1 MGTEEIEVITPVLDA
16 LRADGMQL
24 VGPLPADTLFVPHT
38 CSRRRGAR
46 HVPRPGSAGA
56 QARQLRRRRQ
66 CHPRAAHRPHLRWT
80 TAPPSTW
87 PAPAGRPGQPVA
99 AVELA
104 IAMAG
109 GAAMNTAG
117 ASLVAAAAAWAWPP
131 AAQPDPARPPRR
143 GAPQAS
149 RRAGPGGGAARG
161 FAHIGVIKALETS
174 GIGARRG
181 GRHQR
186 RFGGRRAVRR
196 RPRAFEL
203 QKLAI
208 QLDEASVTDW
218 SLFDRGL
225 IKGEA
230 LERFINTNVGGR
242 PIEGLRRRFAAV
254 ATDLQSGE
262 PIVFQRGNTGT
273 AVRAS
278 SSIPGVFPP
287 VTIGGRE
294 YVDGGLVAPI
304 PVPRPAGWGRPG
316 HRRGHLQPPQRQDQ
330 GRQPRPA
337 PRHHLHHGRRPS
349 ARPSSPPPDVVIRPS
364 CGACPPPISSSATRP
379 SSRREAGFAAIAR
392 VRDAIAAW
400 ERN

>member
-1 MGTEEIEVITPVLDA
+1 MN
-16 LRADGMQL
+16 
-24 VGPLPADTLFVPHT
+24 
-38 CSRRRGAR
+38 
-46 HVPRPGSAGA
+46 
-56 QARQLRRRRQ
+56 LRRR
-66 CHPRAAHRPHLRWT
+66 L
-80 TAPPSTW
+80 
-87 PAPAGRPGQPVA
+87 
-99 AVELA
+99 
-104 IAMAG
+104 
-109 GAAMNTAG
+109 
-117 ASLVAAAAAWAWPP
+117 LVAAAASLGLAACG
-131 AAQPDPARPPRR
+131 AQPSRPEPPTPRA
-143 GAPQAS
+143 APRKPRVAL
-149 RRAGPGGGAARG
+149 ALGGGAARG

-174 GIGARRG
+174 GIGVDVVVGTSAG
-181 GRHQR
+181 SVVGALYAAGH
-186 RFGGRRAVRR
+186 G
-196 RPRAFEL
+196 PFEL

-304 PVPRPAGWGRPG
+304 PARAA
-316 HRRGHLQPPQRQDQ
+316 RGLGADVVI
-330 GRQPRPA
+330 A
-337 PRHHLHHGRRPS
+337 VDISSRPS
-349 ARPSSPPPDVVIRPS
+349 GKTKAGNLDLLLDTIAIMGGTLGKTELTAADVVIRPELR
-364 CGACPPPISSSATRP
+364 GLPATNFQQRH
-379 SSRREAGFAAIAR
+379 EAILEGEKAGFAAITR

-400 ERN
+400 ERKHN

>member
-1 MGTEEIEVITPVLDA
+1 MNT
-16 LRADGMQL
+16 
-24 VGPLPADTLFVPHT
+24 
-38 CSRRRGAR
+38 RRRLLLAATATLGLAACGAA
-46 HVPRPGSAGA
+46 PTRPDTPA
-56 QARQLRRRRQ
+56 
-66 CHPRAAHRPHLRWT
+66 PRAPRKPR
-80 TAPPSTW
+80 
-87 PAPAGRPGQPVA
+87 VA
-99 AVELA
+99 LA
-104 IAMAG
+104 
-109 GAAMNTAG
+109 
-117 ASLVAAAAAWAWPP
+117 L
-131 AAQPDPARPPRR
+131 
-143 GAPQAS
+143 
-149 RRAGPGGGAARG
+149 GGGAARG

-174 GIGARRG
+174 GIGVDVVVGTSAG
-181 GRHQR
+181 SVVGALYAAGH
-186 RFGGRRAVRR
+186 G
-196 RPRAFEL
+196 PFEL

-304 PVPRPAGWGRPG
+304 PVRAA
-316 HRRGHLQPPQRQDQ
+316 RGLGADVVV
-330 GRQPRPA
+330 A
-337 PRHHLHHGRRPS
+337 VDISSRPS
-349 ARPSSPPPDVVIRPS
+349 GKTKAGNLDLLLDTIAIMGGAMGKTELAAADVVIRPELR
-364 CGACPPPISSSATRP
+364 GLPATNFQQRH
-379 SSRREAGFAAIAR
+379 EAILEGEKAGFAAIAR

-400 ERN
+400 ERKHN

>member
-1 MGTEEIEVITPVLDA
+1 MNT
-16 LRADGMQL
+16 
-24 VGPLPADTLFVPHT
+24 
-38 CSRRRGAR
+38 RRRLLLAATATLGLAACGAA
-46 HVPRPGSAGA
+46 PTRPDTPA
-56 QARQLRRRRQ
+56 
-66 CHPRAAHRPHLRWT
+66 PRAPRKPR
-80 TAPPSTW
+80 
-87 PAPAGRPGQPVA
+87 VA
-99 AVELA
+99 LA
-104 IAMAG
+104 
-109 GAAMNTAG
+109 
-117 ASLVAAAAAWAWPP
+117 L
-131 AAQPDPARPPRR
+131 
-143 GAPQAS
+143 
-149 RRAGPGGGAARG
+149 GGGAARG

-174 GIGARRG
+174 GIGVDVVVGTSAG
-181 GRHQR
+181 SVVGALYAAGH
-186 RFGGRRAVRR
+186 G
-196 RPRAFEL
+196 PFEL

-304 PVPRPAGWGRPG
+304 PARAA
-316 HRRGHLQPPQRQDQ
+316 RGLGADLVI
-330 GRQPRPA
+330 A
-337 PRHHLHHGRRPS
+337 VDISSRPS
-349 ARPSSPPPDVVIRPS
+349 GKTKAGSLDLLLDTISIMGGALGKTELAAADVVIRPELR
-364 CGACPPPISSSATRP
+364 GLPATNFQQRH
-379 SSRREAGFAAIAR
+379 EAILEGEKAGFAAITR

-400 ERN
+400 ERKHH

>member
-1 MGTEEIEVITPVLDA
+1 MNT
-16 LRADGMQL
+16 
-24 VGPLPADTLFVPHT
+24 
-38 CSRRRGAR
+38 RRRLLLAATAAFGLAACGAS
-46 HVPRPGSAGA
+46 PTRPDTPA
-56 QARQLRRRRQ
+56 
-66 CHPRAAHRPHLRWT
+66 PRAPRKPR
-80 TAPPSTW
+80 
-87 PAPAGRPGQPVA
+87 VA
-99 AVELA
+99 LA
-104 IAMAG
+104 
-109 GAAMNTAG
+109 
-117 ASLVAAAAAWAWPP
+117 L
-131 AAQPDPARPPRR
+131 
-143 GAPQAS
+143 
-149 RRAGPGGGAARG
+149 GGGAARG

-174 GIGARRG
+174 GIGVDVVVGTSAG
-181 GRHQR
+181 SVVGALYAAGH
-186 RFGGRRAVRR
+186 G
-196 RPRAFEL
+196 PFEL

-230 LERFINTNVGGR
+230 LERFINTHVGGR

-304 PVPRPAGWGRPG
+304 PARAA
-316 HRRGHLQPPQRQDQ
+316 RGLGADLVI
-330 GRQPRPA
+330 A
-337 PRHHLHHGRRPS
+337 VDISSRPS
-349 ARPSSPPPDVVIRPS
+349 GKTKAGNLDLLLDTIAIMGGALGKTELAAADVVIRPELR
-364 CGACPPPISSSATRP
+364 GLPATNFQQRH
-379 SSRREAGFAAIAR
+379 EAILEGEKAGFAAIAR

-400 ERN
+400 ERKHN

>member
-1 MGTEEIEVITPVLDA
+1 MNT
-16 LRADGMQL
+16 
-24 VGPLPADTLFVPHT
+24 
-38 CSRRRGAR
+38 RRRLLLAATAALGLAACGAA
-46 HVPRPGSAGA
+46 PTRPDTPA
-56 QARQLRRRRQ
+56 
-66 CHPRAAHRPHLRWT
+66 PRAPRKPR
-80 TAPPSTW
+80 
-87 PAPAGRPGQPVA
+87 VA
-99 AVELA
+99 LA
-104 IAMAG
+104 
-109 GAAMNTAG
+109 
-117 ASLVAAAAAWAWPP
+117 L
-131 AAQPDPARPPRR
+131 
-143 GAPQAS
+143 
-149 RRAGPGGGAARG
+149 GGGAARG

-174 GIGARRG
+174 GIGVDVVVGTSAG
-181 GRHQR
+181 SVVGALYAAGH
-186 RFGGRRAVRR
+186 G
-196 RPRAFEL
+196 PFEL

-304 PVPRPAGWGRPG
+304 PVRAA
-316 HRRGHLQPPQRQDQ
+316 RGLGADVVI
-330 GRQPRPA
+330 A
-337 PRHHLHHGRRPS
+337 VDISSRPS
-349 ARPSSPPPDVVIRPS
+349 GKTKAGSLDLLLDTIAIMGGAMGKTELAAADVVIRPELR
-364 CGACPPPISSSATRP
+364 GLPATNFQQRH
-379 SSRREAGFAAIAR
+379 EAILEGEKAGFAAITR

-400 ERN
+400 ERKHN

>member
-1 MGTEEIEVITPVLDA
+1 MNG
-16 LRADGMQL
+16 
-24 VGPLPADTLFVPHT
+24 
-38 CSRRRGAR
+38 
-46 HVPRPGSAGA
+46 AGA
-56 QARQLRRRRQ
+56 
-66 CHPRAAHRPHLRWT
+66 CCSPPG
-80 TAPPSTW
+80 PPS
-87 PAPAGRPGQPVA
+87 
-99 AVELA
+99 
-104 IAMAG
+104 
-109 GAAMNTAG
+109 
-117 ASLVAAAAAWAWPP
+117 ASPP
-131 AAQPDPARPPRR
+131 AAPPPSPTARAARPRKPRV
-143 GAPQAS
+143 ALAL
-149 RRAGPGGGAARG
+149 GGGAARG

-174 GIGARRG
+174 GIGADVVVG
-181 GRHQR
+181 TSAGSVVGALYAAGH
-186 RFGGRRAVRR
+186 G
-196 RPRAFEL
+196 PFEL

-304 PVPRPAGWGRPG
+304 PVRAA
-316 HRRGHLQPPQRQDQ
+316 RGLGADVVI
-330 GRQPRPA
+330 A
-337 PRHHLHHGRRPS
+337 VDISSRPS
-349 ARPSSPPPDVVIRPS
+349 GKTKAGSLDLLLDTIAIMGGALGKTELAAADVVIRPELR
-364 CGACPPPISSSATRP
+364 ACPPPISSSATRP
-379 SSRREAGFAAIAR
+379 SSKARRPASPPSPGCATPSPPGEAA
-392 VRDAIAAW
+392 
-400 ERN
+400 

>member
-1 MGTEEIEVITPVLDA
+1 MNT
-16 LRADGMQL
+16 
-24 VGPLPADTLFVPHT
+24 
-38 CSRRRGAR
+38 RRRLILAATAAFGLAACGAS
-46 HVPRPGSAGA
+46 PTKPDTPA
-56 QARQLRRRRQ
+56 
-66 CHPRAAHRPHLRWT
+66 PRAPRKPR
-80 TAPPSTW
+80 
-87 PAPAGRPGQPVA
+87 VA
-99 AVELA
+99 LA
-104 IAMAG
+104 
-109 GAAMNTAG
+109 
-117 ASLVAAAAAWAWPP
+117 L
-131 AAQPDPARPPRR
+131 
-143 GAPQAS
+143 
-149 RRAGPGGGAARG
+149 GGGAARG

-174 GIGARRG
+174 GIGVDVVVGTSAG
-181 GRHQR
+181 SVVGALYAAGH
-186 RFGGRRAVRR
+186 G
-196 RPRAFEL
+196 PFEL

-278 SSIPGVFPP
+278 SSIPGVFTP

-304 PVPRPAGWGRPG
+304 PVRAA
-316 HRRGHLQPPQRQDQ
+316 RGLGADVVV
-330 GRQPRPA
+330 A
-337 PRHHLHHGRRPS
+337 VDISSRPS
-349 ARPSSPPPDVVIRPS
+349 GKTKAGNLDLLLDTIAIMGGALGKTELAAADVVIRPELR
-364 CGACPPPISSSATRP
+364 GLPATNFQQRHEAILEGE
-379 SSRREAGFAAIAR
+379 RAGFAASAR

-400 ERN
+400 ERKHN

>member
-1 MGTEEIEVITPVLDA
+1 MSASP
-16 LRADGMQL
+16 
-24 VGPLPADTLFVPHT
+24 
-38 CSRRRGAR
+38 RRRLLLA
-46 HVPRPGSAGA
+46 AGA
-56 QARQLRRRRQ
+56 ALGL
-66 CHPRAAHRPHLRWT
+66 AAC
-80 TAPPSTW
+80 
-87 PAPAGRPGQPVA
+87 
-99 AVELA
+99 
-104 IAMAG
+104 
-109 GAAMNTAG
+109 G
-117 ASLVAAAAAWAWPP
+117 ASPTRPEAPTPRLAAPRKPRVALAL
-131 AAQPDPARPPRR
+131 
-143 GAPQAS
+143 
-149 RRAGPGGGAARG
+149 GGGAARG

-174 GIGARRG
+174 GIGVDVVVGTSAG
-181 GRHQR
+181 SVVGALYAA
-186 RFGGRRAVRR
+186 GNG
-196 RPRAFEL
+196 PFEL

-294 YVDGGLVAPI
+294 YLDGGLVAPI
-304 PVPRPAGWGRPG
+304 PARAA
-316 HRRGHLQPPQRQDQ
+316 RGLGADLVI
-330 GRQPRPA
+330 A
-337 PRHHLHHGRRPS
+337 VDISSRPS
-349 ARPSSPPPDVVIRPS
+349 GKTKAGSLDVLLDTISIMGGALGKTELAAADVVIRPELR
-364 CGACPPPISSSATRP
+364 GLPATNFQQRH
-379 SSRREAGFAAIAR
+379 EAILEGEKAGFAAVPR

-400 ERN
+400 ERRN

>member
-1 MGTEEIEVITPVLDA
+1 MNT
-16 LRADGMQL
+16 
-24 VGPLPADTLFVPHT
+24 
-38 CSRRRGAR
+38 RRRLILAATAAFGLAACGAA
-46 HVPRPGSAGA
+46 PSKPDTPA
-56 QARQLRRRRQ
+56 
-66 CHPRAAHRPHLRWT
+66 PRAPRKPR
-80 TAPPSTW
+80 
-87 PAPAGRPGQPVA
+87 VA
-99 AVELA
+99 LA
-104 IAMAG
+104 
-109 GAAMNTAG
+109 
-117 ASLVAAAAAWAWPP
+117 L
-131 AAQPDPARPPRR
+131 
-143 GAPQAS
+143 
-149 RRAGPGGGAARG
+149 GGGAARG

-174 GIGARRG
+174 GIGVDVVVGTSAG
-181 GRHQR
+181 SVVGALYAAGH
-186 RFGGRRAVRR
+186 G
-196 RPRAFEL
+196 PFEL

-304 PVPRPAGWGRPG
+304 PVRAA
-316 HRRGHLQPPQRQDQ
+316 RGLGADVVV
-330 GRQPRPA
+330 A
-337 PRHHLHHGRRPS
+337 VDISSRPS
-349 ARPSSPPPDVVIRPS
+349 GKTKAGNLDLLLDTIAIMGGTLGKTELAAADVVIRPELR
-364 CGACPPPISSSATRP
+364 GLPATNFQQRHEAILEGE
-379 SSRREAGFAAIAR
+379 RAGFAAIAR

-400 ERN
+400 ERKHN

>member
-1 MGTEEIEVITPVLDA
+1 MSAP
-16 LRADGMQL
+16 
-24 VGPLPADTLFVPHT
+24 
-38 CSRRRGAR
+38 SRRRLLLAAGAALGLAACG
-46 HVPRPGSAGA
+46 VSPTKPEAPTPRPAA
-56 QARQLRRRRQ
+56 
-66 CHPRAAHRPHLRWT
+66 PRKPR
-80 TAPPSTW
+80 
-87 PAPAGRPGQPVA
+87 VA
-99 AVELA
+99 LA
-104 IAMAG
+104 
-109 GAAMNTAG
+109 
-117 ASLVAAAAAWAWPP
+117 L
-131 AAQPDPARPPRR
+131 
-143 GAPQAS
+143 
-149 RRAGPGGGAARG
+149 GGGAARG

-174 GIGARRG
+174 GIGVDVVVGTSAG
-181 GRHQR
+181 SVVGALYAAGH
-186 RFGGRRAVRR
+186 G
-196 RPRAFEL
+196 PFEL

-304 PVPRPAGWGRPG
+304 PVRAA
-316 HRRGHLQPPQRQDQ
+316 RGLGADVVI
-330 GRQPRPA
+330 A
-337 PRHHLHHGRRPS
+337 VDISSRPS
-349 ARPSSPPPDVVIRPS
+349 GKTKAGSLDLLLDTIAIMGGAMGKTELAAADVVIRPELR
-364 CGACPPPISSSATRP
+364 GLPATNFQQRH
-379 SSRREAGFAAIAR
+379 EAILEGEKAGFAAIVR

-400 ERN
+400 ERKHN

>member
-1 MGTEEIEVITPVLDA
+1 MNT
-16 LRADGMQL
+16 
-24 VGPLPADTLFVPHT
+24 
-38 CSRRRGAR
+38 RRRLLLAATAAFGLAACGAS
-46 HVPRPGSAGA
+46 PTRPDTPA
-56 QARQLRRRRQ
+56 
-66 CHPRAAHRPHLRWT
+66 PRAPRKPR
-80 TAPPSTW
+80 
-87 PAPAGRPGQPVA
+87 VA
-99 AVELA
+99 LA
-104 IAMAG
+104 
-109 GAAMNTAG
+109 
-117 ASLVAAAAAWAWPP
+117 L
-131 AAQPDPARPPRR
+131 
-143 GAPQAS
+143 
-149 RRAGPGGGAARG
+149 GGGAARG

-174 GIGARRG
+174 GIGVDVVVGTSAG
-181 GRHQR
+181 SVVGALYAAGH
-186 RFGGRRAVRR
+186 G
-196 RPRAFEL
+196 PFEL

-230 LERFINTNVGGR
+230 LERFINTHVGGR

-304 PVPRPAGWGRPG
+304 PARAA
-316 HRRGHLQPPQRQDQ
+316 RGLGADLVI
-330 GRQPRPA
+330 A
-337 PRHHLHHGRRPS
+337 VDISSRPS
-349 ARPSSPPPDVVIRPS
+349 GKTKAGNLDLLLDTIAIMGGALGKIELAAADVVIRPELR
-364 CGACPPPISSSATRP
+364 GLPATNFQQRH
-379 SSRREAGFAAIAR
+379 EAILEGEKAGFAAIPR

-400 ERN
+400 ERKHN

>member
-1 MGTEEIEVITPVLDA
+1 MNT
-16 LRADGMQL
+16 
-24 VGPLPADTLFVPHT
+24 
-38 CSRRRGAR
+38 RRRLLLAATAALGLAACGAA
-46 HVPRPGSAGA
+46 PTRPDTAA
-56 QARQLRRRRQ
+56 
-66 CHPRAAHRPHLRWT
+66 PRAPRKPR
-80 TAPPSTW
+80 
-87 PAPAGRPGQPVA
+87 VA
-99 AVELA
+99 LA
-104 IAMAG
+104 
-109 GAAMNTAG
+109 
-117 ASLVAAAAAWAWPP
+117 L
-131 AAQPDPARPPRR
+131 
-143 GAPQAS
+143 
-149 RRAGPGGGAARG
+149 GGGAARG

-174 GIGARRG
+174 GIGVDVVVGTSAG
-181 GRHQR
+181 SVVGALYAAGH
-186 RFGGRRAVRR
+186 G
-196 RPRAFEL
+196 PFEL

-304 PVPRPAGWGRPG
+304 PVRAA
-316 HRRGHLQPPQRQDQ
+316 RGLGADVVV
-330 GRQPRPA
+330 A
-337 PRHHLHHGRRPS
+337 VDISSRPS
-349 ARPSSPPPDVVIRPS
+349 GKTKAGNLDLLLDTIAIMGGTLGKTELAAADVVIRPELR
-364 CGACPPPISSSATRP
+364 GLPATNFQQRH
-379 SSRREAGFAAIAR
+379 EAILEGEKAGFAAIAR

-400 ERN
+400 ERKHN

>member
-1 MGTEEIEVITPVLDA
+1 MN
-16 LRADGMQL
+16 
-24 VGPLPADTLFVPHT
+24 
-38 CSRRRGAR
+38 
-46 HVPRPGSAGA
+46 
-56 QARQLRRRRQ
+56 LRRR
-66 CHPRAAHRPHLRWT
+66 L
-80 TAPPSTW
+80 
-87 PAPAGRPGQPVA
+87 
-99 AVELA
+99 
-104 IAMAG
+104 
-109 GAAMNTAG
+109 
-117 ASLVAAAAAWAWPP
+117 LVAAAASLGLAACG
-131 AAQPDPARPPRR
+131 AQPSRPEPPTPRA
-143 GAPQAS
+143 APRKPRVAL
-149 RRAGPGGGAARG
+149 ALGGGAARG

-174 GIGARRG
+174 GIGVDVVVGTSAG
-181 GRHQR
+181 SVVGALYAAGH
-186 RFGGRRAVRR
+186 G
-196 RPRAFEL
+196 PFEL

-304 PVPRPAGWGRPG
+304 PVRAA
-316 HRRGHLQPPQRQDQ
+316 RGLGADLVI
-330 GRQPRPA
+330 A
-337 PRHHLHHGRRPS
+337 VDISSRPS
-349 ARPSSPPPDVVIRPS
+349 GKTKAGSLDVLLDTISIMGGALGKTELAAADVLIRPELR
-364 CGACPPPISSSATRP
+364 GLPATNFQQRH
-379 SSRREAGFAAIAR
+379 EAILEGEKAGFAAIPR
-392 VRDAIAAW
+392 VREAIAAW
-400 ERN
+400 ERKHP

>member
-1 MGTEEIEVITPVLDA
+1 MN
-16 LRADGMQL
+16 
-24 VGPLPADTLFVPHT
+24 
-38 CSRRRGAR
+38 
-46 HVPRPGSAGA
+46 
-56 QARQLRRRRQ
+56 LRRR
-66 CHPRAAHRPHLRWT
+66 L
-80 TAPPSTW
+80 
-87 PAPAGRPGQPVA
+87 
-99 AVELA
+99 
-104 IAMAG
+104 
-109 GAAMNTAG
+109 
-117 ASLVAAAAAWAWPP
+117 LVAAAASLGLAACG
-131 AAQPDPARPPRR
+131 AQPTRPEPPTPRA
-143 GAPQAS
+143 APRKPRVAL
-149 RRAGPGGGAARG
+149 ALGGGAARG

-174 GIGARRG
+174 GIGVDVVVGTSAG
-181 GRHQR
+181 SVVGALYAAGH
-186 RFGGRRAVRR
+186 G
-196 RPRAFEL
+196 PFEL

-304 PVPRPAGWGRPG
+304 PVRAA
-316 HRRGHLQPPQRQDQ
+316 RGLGADLVI
-330 GRQPRPA
+330 A
-337 PRHHLHHGRRPS
+337 VDISSRPS
-349 ARPSSPPPDVVIRPS
+349 GKTKAGSLDVLLDTISIMGGALGKTELAAADVLIRPELR
-364 CGACPPPISSSATRP
+364 GLPATNFQQRH
-379 SSRREAGFAAIAR
+379 EAILEGEKAGFAAIPR
-392 VRDAIAAW
+392 VREAIAAW
-400 ERN
+400 ERKHP